1 LYVGRQTV
9 AFKAAHIIATMAA
22 TLPRNAD
29 VADQLDLLADISEI
43 RGEDSFRVSAYR
55 RAAQRVRESSALVSQ
70 LALDGKAKDLN
81 GIGQTIENKIVEIV
95 EDGEIHALTKR
106 KAEIPADVVRFT
118 KLPGLGPKTARK
130 IWQELGVTTVAELK
144 EAAEAQRLRTLAG
157 VGARLEEN
165 VLKALEA
172 PEPAEE
178 PRRTLLGKALPALQA
193 VVSVLAEHPACD
205 RVSLAGSARRY
216 KETVRDLDII
226 ATASDPAALIDYF
239 TKLDWVVEVAAKGDT
254 KATVVSADGFR
265 FDLRVV
271 PPESY
276 GNLLQHFTGSK
287 QHNVALRERAVRKK
301 LSISEYGVL
310 DTESDETFTTTD
322 EEELYSFLG
331 YQFVPPELRENTG
344 ELDAARDGT
353 LPKLVELRD
362 LRGDLHTHTHWS
374 ADGKNTLEEMV
385 RSAIARGYDYYAITD
400 HSHYLREGRLDQQR
414 REIEKLRKQVEPF
427 QILRGV
433 EVNIKASGEL
443 DMPDEQLAELD
454 WVVASVHAAR
464 EKNPLER
471 VFSAME
477 NPYVDCIGHLTGRKL
492 NKRGPVEIDLDRVI
506 EKALETGTFLEIN
519 SQPDRMDLR
528 DVHARA
534 AREAGLKLVIDS
546 DGHEIGAQDYVEFGV
561 GIARRAWLTKD
572 DVVNT
577 RTWKQIE
584 RLQKKR

>member
-1 LYVGRQTV
+1 
-9 AFKAAHIIATMAA
+9 MAA

-55 RAAQRVRESSALVSQ
+55 RAALRVRESSALVAQ

-193 VVSVLAEHPACD
+193 VVSVLAGHPACD

-310 DTESDETFTTTD
+310 DTGSDETFTTTD

-331 YQFVPPELRENTG
+331 YQFIPAELRENTG

-414 REIEKLRKQVEPF
+414 GEIEKLRKQVEPF
-427 QILRGV
+427 RILRGV

>member
-1 LYVGRQTV
+1 
-9 AFKAAHIIATMAA
+9 MAA

-427 QILRGV
+427 RILRGV